1 MLVKLLT
8 IAMMATAFALSPALS
23 ETLKVAEHPQ
33 LGRYLTDGSGTS
45 LYLFEEDR
53 RGGDRG
59 RAVETDCVTDDC
71 LSRWP
76 PLGGREFPTAGDGV
90 DASLIGSFTRP
101 DGKKQATYNGW
112 PLYTFAEDYVEGDVN
127 GHDFE
132 EFGGEWYLVTP
143 EGGALG
149 EPDEH

>member
-1 MLVKLLT
+1 VDHRCGRHDWR
-8 IAMMATAFALSPALS
+8 P
-23 ETLKVAEHPQ
+23 EHA
-33 LGRYLTDGSGTS
+33 GSWLAS
-45 LYLFEEDR
+45 ACPWRDHLC
-53 RGGDRG
+53 G

-76 PLGGREFPTAGDGV
+76 PLGGRELPAAGDGV
-90 DASLIGSFTRP
+90 DASLIGSFTGP
-101 DGKKQATYNGW
+101 DGNKQATYNGW
-112 PLYTFAEDYVEGDVN
+112 PLYTFAEDFVEGDVN

-143 EGGALG
+143 EGGALR